1 MLKMGSEMPLQEI
14 YYIAEIVVG
23 VAVMISIIFV
33 VIELRQNAYIM
44 RLSMADQLLARLN
57 WFHENMETNNVFRQF
72 Q

>member
-33 VIELRQNAYIM
+33 VIEPRQNAYIM

>member
-1 MLKMGSEMPLQEI
+1 MPLQEI